1 MKLKELFLKR
11 YLSKEKIEKGY
22 FLRIRKAEEN
32 KINIKVYYLG
42 FKFFDLDIDE
52 EKMEEKL
59 SVNSAVFIP
68 NSDNV
73 LDKENKIIPKYRK
86 IPKPVQDDVNKIV
99 DYIDIR
105 IGSGLSY
112 EGNTYNKLD
121 FELSSYA
128 FDNFK
133 IEDYKEEVEKLEIF
147 CNTDLK
153 NKFVLVP
160 LNEKDK
166 YKISMLLNK
175 NNLTFEELYKL
186 KIKLLEITMYEFGK
200 TVKEKKKNKENVYEE
215 KEVFKRYFKNIDL
228 ELIFSVKNNI
238 KESDLTVIE
247 ESLENRFKI
256 YAGIKKDEE
265 DYKNTK
271 SEDNQEKQMQ
281 QDFMVKINNLN
292 NDDIYYENIVGNKE
306 ILYKSNIKPFELEY
320 VIYTGKENTKV
331 KEEKRSQKNI
341 KGRIDNTFV
350 EDDKAVFV
358 EIKYGTSVIDK
369 SNGIHKHLI
378 DIYSCLNMDK
388 EGILK
393 EYEERVNV
401 RNEIETNKNSNVK
414 INNIRYDIVCI
425 YDKNKE
431 NDKNLS
437 KKAVE
442 EKIDSIYYKDC
453 YGAKIK
459 RKDIKLCKKHN
470 DNIICKHTDYYCE
483 KLLYMNIPELI
494 EKIKELGCNVKIILV
509 DNEFEKFEEYK
520 PKK

>member
-11 YLSKEKIEKGY
+11 YLSEEKIKKGY
-22 FLRIRKAEEN
+22 FLRIRKTEGN

-52 EKMEEKL
+52 KEKEEKL

-73 LDKENKIIPKYRK
+73 LDNENKIIPKYKK

-99 DYIDIR
+99 DYIDIK

-112 EGNTYNKLD
+112 EGNTYTKLD

-128 FDNFK
+128 SDNFK
-133 IEDYKEEVEKLEIF
+133 IEDYKEEMKKLEIS

-153 NKFVLVP
+153 NKFVLLP

-186 KIKLLEITMYEFGK
+186 KLMLIEIAMYKFGEI
-200 TVKEKKKNKENVYEE
+200 VKEMKDNEE
-215 KEVFKRYFKNIDL
+215 KEVFKRYFKNIEL

-238 KESDLTVIE
+238 NEIDLSVIE

-256 YAGIKKDEE
+256 YAGIKKDED

-271 SEDNQEKQMQ
+271 SPDNQEKQMQ

-292 NDDIYYENIVGNKE
+292 KFYIYYANSLNNKE

-331 KEEKRSQKNI
+331 NEEKRSQKNI

-358 EIKYGTSVIDK
+358 EIKYGTGVIDK

-401 RNEIETNKNSNVK
+401 RNKIETNKNSNIK

-442 EKIDSIYYKDC
+442 EKIDSIYYKNC

-459 RKDIKLCKKHN
+459 RKDIKLCKNHN